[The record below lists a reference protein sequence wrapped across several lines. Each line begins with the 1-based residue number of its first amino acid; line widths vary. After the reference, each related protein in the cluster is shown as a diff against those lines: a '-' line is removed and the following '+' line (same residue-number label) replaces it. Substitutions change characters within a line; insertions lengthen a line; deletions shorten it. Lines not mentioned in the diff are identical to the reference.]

1 MINHILMYKFIYSKI
16 LKWNVFGE
24 FPKDLDKYIVIAAP
38 HTHWHDLHMG
48 LLLRKVTNTIINFVA
63 KKELFV
69 WPLGWYLR
77 KVGGFALDRTPG
89 QKTVDAYVQL
99 FKENSKFILN
109 IAPEGTR
116 KKVDKWKTGFYY
128 IAKAANVPIVMVAF
142 DYGNKKHIISKP
154 FYPTDDVDADFK
166 LMHAFFKDVAGKVPA
181 YS

>member
-1 MINHILMYKFIYSKI
+1 MYKFIYSKI

-24 FPKDLDKYIVIAAP
+24 FPRGLNQYIVIAAP

-48 LLLRKVTNTIINFVA
+48 LLLRKVTNTTINFVA
-63 KKELFV
+63 KKELFF

-89 QKTVDAYVQL
+89 QKSVEAYAQL

-116 KKVDKWKTGFYY
+116 KKVSKWKTGFYY
-128 IAKAANVPIVMVAF
+128 IAKLANVPVVMVAF
-142 DYGNKKHIISKP
+142 DYGNKRHIISKP
-154 FYPTDDVDADFK
+154 FYPTENVDEDFK
-166 LMHAFFKDVAGKVPA
+166 FMHSFFDGIEGKIPEN
-181 YS
+181 S

>member
-1 MINHILMYKFIYSKI
+1 MMYKFIYSKI

-24 FPKDLDKYIVIAAP
+24 FPRGLNQYIVIAAP

-48 LLLRKVTNTIINFVA
+48 LLLRKITNTTINFVA

-89 QKTVDAYVQL
+89 QKSVDAYAQL
-99 FKENSKFILN
+99 FKENPKFILN

-116 KKVDKWKTGFYY
+116 KKVSKWKTGFYY
-128 IAKAANVPIVMVAF
+128 IAKLANVPVVMVAF
-142 DYGNKKHIISKP
+142 DYGNKRHIISKP
-154 FYPTDDVDADFK
+154 FYPTDNVDEDFK
-166 LMHAFFKDVAGKVPA
+166 FMHSFFDGIVGKIPEN
-181 YS
+181 S

>member
-1 MINHILMYKFIYSKI
+1 MYKFIYSKI
-16 LKWNVFGE
+16 LKWKVFGE
-24 FPKDLDKYIVIAAP
+24 FPKGFKQYVVIAAP
-38 HTHWHDLHMG
+38 HTHWHDLPMG
-48 LLLRKVTNTIINFVA
+48 LLLRKVTDTEINFVA

-142 DYGNKKHIISKP
+142 DYANKKHVVSKP

-166 LMHAFFKDVAGKVPA
+166 LMYTFFKGVIGKVPE